1 MKTTDR
7 NESRHFLRIPFHADV
22 QLHLANEVQTTRLL
36 DISLK
41 GALLKSE
48 QPNINSFKGKSC
60 SMTLSLGEDGEIITM
75 EGNVVHQEGQLMGIE
90 CQHIDLDSLT
100 NLRRLMELNTG
111 DDKLLERELDE
122 MLKIAASD
130 ARAGLQ

>member
-22 QLHLANEVQTTRLL
+22 QLHLENEVQTTHLL
-36 DISLK
+36 NISLK
-41 GALLKSE
+41 GALVKTE
-48 QPNINSFKGKSC
+48 QPNVKSFKGKSC
-60 SMTLSLGEDGEIITM
+60 SVDLLLGKDGETITM
-75 EGNVVHQEGQLMGIE
+75 KGKVVHQEGQLMGIE

-130 ARAGLQ
+130 AKPEL

>member
-1 MKTTDR
+1 MKTTDS

-22 QLHLANEVQTTRLL
+22 QLHLANEVQMTRLL

-41 GALLKSE
+41 GALVKSE
-48 QPNINSFKGKSC
+48 QPILKSFKGKSC
-60 SMTLSLGEDGEIITM
+60 SMTLSLGEDGETITM
-75 EGNVVHQEGQLMGIE
+75 EGKVIHQEGQLMGIE

-100 NLRRLMELNTG
+100 NLRRLIELNTG

-122 MLKIAASD
+122 MLKIAASE
-130 ARAGLQ
+130 AKPEMQ

>member
-7 NESRHFLRIPFHADV
+7 KESRHFLRIPFHADV
-22 QLHLANEVQTTRLL
+22 QLHLANEVQMTRLL

-41 GALLKSE
+41 GALVKSE
-48 QPNINSFKGKSC
+48 QPNINSFRDKSC
-60 SMTLSLGEDGEIITM
+60 SMTLSLGQDGETITM
-75 EGNVVHQEGQLMGIE
+75 EGKVIHQEGQLMGIE

-100 NLRRLMELNTG
+100 NLRRLIELNTG

-122 MLKIAASD
+122 MLKIAASN
-130 ARAGLQ
+130 ARP